1 MSNFGGSGYS
11 SSGSSS
17 GGGAGWGGAA
27 GGVVGAFMG
36 IGQAQRQYHRQKKL
50 NVQQYGHQRMLNQ
63 QGHDLQYDMWNKTNY
78 KAQLEHMKA
87 AGLNPALMY
96 GSAGAPGTTGSQG
109 GGSAQGGSAATE
121 TAMDISNMA
130 MISKQL
136 ELLDA
141 QKDKTKAEE
150 RLTDEKA
157 DAVGGYEKGESESRT
172 GVNIAQTRKIE
183 AEYKNIDQDTI
194 KKMQE
199 TTNLKTIDELNNFRR
214 DIEMM
219 KRDKQVT
226 GSAIN
231 DLMAQVGLD
240 PVNNEEDKWILR
252 GLMITWY
259 GADVLS
265 KVSKIFPKEMADKF
279 MTWFGKK

>member
-109 GGSAQGGSAATE
+109 GGSAQGGSAAT
-121 TAMDISNMA
+121 
-130 MISKQL
+130 
-136 ELLDA
+136 DA
-141 QKDKTKAEE
+141 YHTCLI
-150 RLTDEKA
+150 R
-157 DAVGGYEKGESESRT
+157 GG
-172 GVNIAQTRKIE
+172 N
-183 AEYKNIDQDTI
+183 
-194 KKMQE
+194 
-199 TTNLKTIDELNNFRR
+199 
-214 DIEMM
+214 
-219 KRDKQVT
+219 
-226 GSAIN
+226 
-231 DLMAQVGLD
+231 
-240 PVNNEEDKWILR
+240 
-252 GLMITWY
+252 
-259 GADVLS
+259 
-265 KVSKIFPKEMADKF
+265 
-279 MTWFGKK
+279 